1 MINFDFKTY
10 NDMKVIIDNDKKKEI
25 INKLY
30 NDEMSGFINN
40 IIDDTEINKILSV
53 SNEIKENSDVL
64 IVIGIGGS
72 FMGSFSIK
80 EIFKSYFKCPDTE
93 VIYLGTNLSTNY
105 LKEVLDYIKDKEV
118 SVNVI
123 SKSGTTLEISLIYK
137 LIKEELKKKY
147 SNDELR
153 KRIIITTDKEKGKLR
168 EEVNNEGYTS
178 FEIPSDI
185 GGRYSLM
192 TAAHLLPLAV
202 LDLDIVSLLDG
213 YKKGLELID
222 DAYFY
227 ASNRVALFNSGKYI
241 ENFSVYEDNLYYYTE
256 WIKQLFG
263 ESEGKNNLGIF
274 PISTVN
280 TRDLHSLGQF
290 IQEGHNI
297 IFETVIKVDNTND
310 IKIGDISLNNVNNSV
325 IDSVCTAH
333 KKGATESLI
342 ISLSSLSIENIG
354 MLSSFFMLSAAFS
367 SYLFGVNP
375 FNQPG
380 VEEYKNEVKK
390 RVNTDK
396 I

>member
-10 NDMKVIIDNDKKKEI
+10 NDTEVIIDNDKKKEI
-25 INKLY
+25 ISKLY
-30 NDEMSGFINN
+30 SDKMSGFINN
-40 IIDDTEINKILSV
+40 IIDDTEIRQILSV
-53 SNEIKENSDVL
+53 SNEIKKNSDVL
-64 IVIGIGGS
+64 LVIGIGGS
-72 FMGSFSIK
+72 FMGSFAIK
-80 EIFKSYFKCPDTE
+80 EMFKSYFKIPDTE

-105 LKEVLDYIKDKEV
+105 LEEVVEYIKDKEV

-147 SNDELR
+147 SNEELR

-202 LDLDIVSLLDG
+202 LNIDIVSLLNG

-297 IFETVIKVDNTND
+297 IFETVIKIENSKD
-310 IKIGDISLNNVNNSV
+310 IKIGDISLNSANSAV

-333 KKGATESLI
+333 KYGNTESNI
-342 ISLSSLSIENIG
+342 ITLSSLSIENVGI
-354 MLSSFFMLSAAFS
+354 LSSFFMLTAVFS
-367 SYLFGVNP
+367 SYLFGVDP

-380 VEEYKNEVKK
+380 VEKYKSEVAK
-390 RVNTDK
+390 RINISK

>member
-10 NDMKVIIDNDKKKEI
+10 NDTEVIIDNDKKKEI
-25 INKLY
+25 ISKLY
-30 NDEMSGFINN
+30 SDKMSGFINN
-40 IIDDTEINKILSV
+40 IIDDTEIRQILSV
-53 SNEIKENSDVL
+53 SNEIKKNSDVL
-64 IVIGIGGS
+64 LVIGIGGS
-72 FMGSFSIK
+72 FMGSFAIK
-80 EIFKSYFKCPDTE
+80 EMFKSYFKIPDTE

-105 LKEVLDYIKDKEV
+105 LEEVVEYIKDKEV

-147 SNDELR
+147 SNEELR

-202 LDLDIVSLLDG
+202 LNIDIVSLLNG

-297 IFETVIKVDNTND
+297 IFETVIKIENSKD
-310 IKIGDISLNNVNNSV
+310 IKIGDISLNSANSAV

-333 KKGATESLI
+333 KYGNTESNI
-342 ISLSSLSIENIG
+342 ITLSSLSIENVGI
-354 MLSSFFMLSAAFS
+354 LSSFFMLTTVFS
-367 SYLFGVNP
+367 SYLFGVDP

-380 VEEYKNEVKK
+380 VEKYKSEVAK
-390 RVNTDK
+390 RINISK

>member
-25 INKLY
+25 ISKLY
-30 NDEMSGFINN
+30 SDKMSGFINN
-40 IIDDTEINKILSV
+40 IIDDTEIKKILSV

-64 IVIGIGGS
+64 LVIGIGGS
-72 FMGSFSIK
+72 FMGSFAIK
-80 EIFKSYFKCPDTE
+80 EIFKSYFNKPDTE

-105 LKEVLDYIKDKEV
+105 LKEVLEYIKDKEV

-153 KRIIITTDKEKGKLR
+153 KRIIITTDKEKGKIR
-168 EEVNNEGYTS
+168 EEVNNEGYKS

-202 LDLDIVSLLDG
+202 LNLDIVSLLDG

-227 ASNRVALFNSGKYI
+227 ANNRVALFNSGKYI

-274 PISTVN
+274 PTSTVN

-297 IFETVIKVDNTND
+297 IFETVIKVDNTKD

-333 KKGATESLI
+333 KCGNTQSLI

-354 MLSSFFMLSAAFS
+354 MLSSFFMLAAAFS
-367 SYLFGVNP
+367 SYLFGVDP

-380 VEEYKNEVKK
+380 VEKYKNEVKK